1 MLDCRAFN
9 VTLLGSL
16 QGYRHSV
23 QAAMEI
29 QLFILVYSGWTVR
42 NVTPPIIGQRV
53 ITVRTRAS
61 RERAAEG
68 LITVVRPAAIVIPR
82 PSTPPPAQNVTTA
95 TIRKMA
101 AEVEKVVAV
110 TIKFL

>member
-42 NVTPPIIGQRV
+42 NATPPIIGQPA
-53 ITVRTRAS
+53 ISVRTPGS
-61 RERAAEG
+61 RERAAAE
-68 LITVVRPAAIVIPR
+68 LITAARLAVTAIQKPC
-82 PSTPPPAQNVTTA
+82 TPPPAQNVTTA
-95 TIRKMA
+95 IIRKMA
-101 AEVEKVVAV
+101 AEVEKVVVV